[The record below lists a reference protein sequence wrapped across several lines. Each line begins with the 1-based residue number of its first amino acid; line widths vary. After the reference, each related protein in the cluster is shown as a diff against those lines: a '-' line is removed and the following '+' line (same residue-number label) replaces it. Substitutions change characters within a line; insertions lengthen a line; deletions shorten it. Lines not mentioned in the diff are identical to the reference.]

1 MVLYYADWCGHCTT
15 MKPEWQKVVN
25 KMKQSNIVNVA
36 EVESTHIAD
45 LVNKPEVNGFPSIK
59 MYNSGTETANFE
71 DERIADKMEKFA
83 MSNTTK
89 SIKTNTSKSL
99 IKKKSNGYI
108 NPMKQVINSLS
119 RKKRTMKKTMKN
131 MPMHMPMPMPM
142 PMPMHTPTHH
152 KKPTHHKMPIYHK
165 KPTHHKMPIYHKKPT
180 QHKVKSH
187 KSHKSHK
194 SYKSH
199 KSHKSHKVSKSKSVK
214 SNANLRNSTKNVYT
228 QLIKSFNRI
237 GKEAKQDSI
246 LLKQATHLI

>member
-1 MVLYYADWCGHCTT
+1 MYVKVSSSGDAANLSNLLKDGDWMVLYYADWCGHCTT

-131 MPMHMPMPMPM
+131 MP
-142 PMPMHTPTHH
+142 THH
-152 KKPTHHKMPIYHK
+152 KKPTHHKMPIHHNM
-165 KPTHHKMPIYHKKPT
+165 PTHHKKPSH
-180 QHKVKSH
+180 HKVKSH
-187 KSHKSHK
+187 KSHKSH
-194 SYKSH
+194 
-199 KSHKSHKVSKSKSVK
+199 KSKSVK